1 MIQNDVAG
9 WAYVDDRWSVTKPEP
24 QQKNQMLFLHFTYL
38 QLVTLLFLLEINVVE
53 DLGFWLLHNISGA
66 D

>member
-1 MIQNDVAG
+1 
-9 WAYVDDRWSVTKPEP
+9 VTKPEP